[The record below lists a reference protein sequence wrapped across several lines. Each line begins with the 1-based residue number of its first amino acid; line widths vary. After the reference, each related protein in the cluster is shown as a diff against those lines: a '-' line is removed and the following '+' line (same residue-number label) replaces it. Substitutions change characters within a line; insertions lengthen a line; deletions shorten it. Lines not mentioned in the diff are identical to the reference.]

1 MYAIEL
7 FVELIEREKIRRITI
22 VSMDTKKITTVIRLD
37 RDK

>member
-37 RDK
+37 TDK